1 MPPNRYDQACRY
13 AAKKLDVPGFLAW
26 LLREPA
32 AAVRFLQ
39 WLDTRTLPF
48 PGEPDRTC
56 DTVARLAD
64 DDPAMHWAV
73 VLEFCIKPVPDFFGR
88 VLAYLGQ
95 LWLEVR
101 PNETRGERFQVGA
114 VVVNLTGHGRTGRDM
129 RLRQTGIRTCV
140 EPLERNL
147 SEEDAAATLDGIA
160 AGRIS
165 RALLPWIPLMTGG
178 GEAGIIQK
186 RVELAKAEQNERVRA
201 DYGGLVVVFA
211 EAAGREAVW
220 REAMKEWNMVES
232 PFIKEFEMAAEKK
245 GAVQNQKDNLLWLLE
260 RRFPTALPA
269 ELVAAITTTS
279 NLDQLKKWTTAAYD
293 APTLDAFRQA
303 MKS

>member
-1 MPPNRYDQACRY
+1 MPANRYDQACRY

-32 AAVRFLQ
+32 ESVRFLQ

-88 VLAYLGQ
+88 LLAYLGQ

-165 RALLPWIPLMTGG
+165 RALVPWIPLMTGG
-178 GEAGIIQK
+178 GEAGIIQ
-186 RVELAKAEQNERVRA
+186 RWVELAKAEQDDRVRA

-232 PFIKEFEMAAEKK
+232 PFIKEFEIAAANKALVKDRVELLMSILEEKFQPS
-245 GAVQNQKDNLLWLLE
+245 V
-260 RRFPTALPA
+260 PA
-269 ELVAAITTTS
+269 ELVATIKATS
-279 NLDQLKKWTTAAYD
+279 DLGQLKKWITAA
-293 APTLDAFRQA
+293 AAASTLDAFRQVMNA
-303 MKS
+303 